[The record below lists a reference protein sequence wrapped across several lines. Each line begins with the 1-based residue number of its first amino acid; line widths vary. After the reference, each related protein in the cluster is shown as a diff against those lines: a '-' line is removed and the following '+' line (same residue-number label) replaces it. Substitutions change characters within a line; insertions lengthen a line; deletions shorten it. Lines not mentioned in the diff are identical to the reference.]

1 MWPVVSSNPVTPIL
15 NPQNSDPIL
24 AMAMGRIETM
34 DLLHVMARRA
44 RNPIHL
50 PEGGKDI
57 ELAVF
62 EIRTECIKRM
72 RLEHSSAA
80 RMCCL
85 VCMAHVRLRAWL
97 GGVGIPFRFKTL
109 ILFFFQTVNT
119 FWIPFQPWCYLE
131 FMQQNKIT
139 YAYVLINFSFSKN
152 INNQSILLQHLSI
165 HVQHFVHTV
174 STFLYKM
181 FN

>member
-1 MWPVVSSNPVTPIL
+1 
-15 NPQNSDPIL
+15 
-24 AMAMGRIETM
+24 MGRIETM

-62 EIRTECIKRM
+62 EIRVECIKKM

-80 RMCCL
+80 RMRCL

-109 ILFFFQTVNT
+109 IIFFFQTENT
-119 FWIPFQPWCYLE
+119 F
-131 FMQQNKIT
+131 
-139 YAYVLINFSFSKN
+139 
-152 INNQSILLQHLSI
+152 
-165 HVQHFVHTV
+165 
-174 STFLYKM
+174 
-181 FN
+181 